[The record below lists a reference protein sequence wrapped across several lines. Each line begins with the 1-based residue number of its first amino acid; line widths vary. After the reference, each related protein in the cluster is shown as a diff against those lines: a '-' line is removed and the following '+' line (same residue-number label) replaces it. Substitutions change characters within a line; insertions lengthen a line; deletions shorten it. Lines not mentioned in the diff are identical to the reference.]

1 MAAYW
6 PDLDLFSFR
15 GAFWTQPAWCPDPI
29 IFGAGRFYESHS
41 CVLATSNV
49 SDHKRFADMDWFVMG
64 WANKNHFKKS
74 IELLLFVSWP
84 RGGQEF
90 FRIPFFW
97 LLFFFCGDI
106 FPVNQWYHFEA
117 NFWET
122 SEFLFVGSLFLAP
135 GATSCSHCQQGQW
148 QDLQPREKAAAALRS
163 VGLVCQKVDRS
174 KIDTF

>member
-6 PDLDLFSFR
+6 PDLDLFFFFSR

-29 IFGAGRFYESHS
+29 IFGAWRFYESHS

-64 WANKNHFKKS
+64 WANKNNFKKS

-97 LLFFFCGDI
+97 QLFLWWHLSSKSMISFWSELLRNIGVFICW
-106 FPVNQWYHFEA
+106 FPVPCSLVAGLQVQQAVRTA
-117 NFWET
+117 NKA
-122 SEFLFVGSLFLAP
+122 SGKISSHVKRRPRCAP
-135 GATSCSHCQQGQW
+135 
-148 QDLQPREKAAAALRS
+148 
-163 VGLVCQKVDRS
+163 
-174 KIDTF
+174 